1 MTSLIH
7 LLLIALLAVAVASE
21 QDVQRPKG
29 FGRRRGFI
37 PRESRHP
44 STGLGGLD
52 HSGSAVKE
60 VVARDS
66 KPGVAPGKSLDTVS
80 LLRWF

>member
-1 MTSLIH
+1 MTMTSLIH
-7 LLLIALLAVAVASE
+7 LLLIVLLAVAVASE
-21 QDVQRPKG
+21 QNVESPKG

-44 STGLGGLD
+44 STGLAGMD
-52 HSGSAVKE
+52 HTGSAVKE

-66 KPGVAPGKSLDTVS
+66 KPGVAPGKSVDT
-80 LLRWF
+80 